1 MANSLQRWWQR
12 FSGIPFGRFA
22 FNQVMGM
29 VIPYTGSMSARVVEL
44 RPGFARVTLRDRRKV
59 RNHLKSVHA
68 IALANLGEYT
78 GNLALV
84 CGLPEN
90 GRFIVKKLSIEY
102 LKKARGRLTAT
113 CEAPVFESAEPRDV
127 ELVVEIRDRSDDV
140 VARCMLTSL
149 IGPKK

>member
-1 MANSLQRWWQR
+1 MPNSLQVWWQR
-12 FSGIPFGRFA
+12 FSSLPLGRA
-22 FNQVMGM
+22 VFNTLMGM
-29 VIPYTGSMSARVVEL
+29 YIPYTGSMAARVEEL

-90 GRFIVKKLSIEY
+90 ARFIVKKLSIDY

-113 CEAPVFESAEPRDV
+113 CQAPLIESADPRDV
-127 ELVVEIRDRSDDV
+127 DLIVEIRDRSDDM
-140 VARCMLTSL
+140 VARCTLISL